1 MAEPSLVH
9 TVYFSLKNNDP
20 AQVRSLI
27 DACHS
32 YLTDHPGVIS
42 FGVGTHVTD
51 LTREVNHT
59 FDVSLHVHFETRS
72 AHDAYQVHPR
82 HLEFIATQKDSWQSV
97 RIYDAY
103 LPES

>member
-9 TVYFSLKNNDP
+9 TVYFSLNNNGP
-20 AQVRSLI
+20 EQVRALI
-27 DACHS
+27 DACQS

-51 LTREVNHT
+51 LTREVNQT
-59 FDVSLHVHFETRS
+59 FDVSLHIHFGTRS

-82 HLEFIATQKDSWQSV
+82 HQEFIATQKTNWESV

-103 LPES
+103 LLES